1 MARMT
6 KALRLLPL
14 LLLGVPALGQ
24 ATDSHTITVQV
35 PQVLRLTVD
44 ATDVLF
50 DFGDPNASGTFD
62 SLPVAGEA
70 NYLAFLE
77 AGGPTQDFAPTAWT
91 GTGGNGFATAA
102 ILSNRAQWTLSVAL
116 SGNLAAPLDNARLK
130 VKAVKLSGKGTAQTT
145 NYTPISGTVT
155 LAQATAGGAGKSVY
169 GIYYALTMDA
179 NDEFPS
185 SYSSQITAQYTLAS
199 P

>member
-24 ATDSHTITVQV
+24 STDSHTITVQV

-50 DFGDPNASGTFD
+50 DFANSSASGTFD
-62 SLPVAGEA
+62 GLPVAGEA

-91 GTGGNGFATAA
+91 DTDGNGFATAA

-145 NYTPISGTVT
+145 DYTSMSSTVT
-155 LAQATAGGAGKSVY
+155 LAQATSGGQGKSVY
-169 GIYYALTMDA
+169 AIYYALTMDI
-179 NDEFPS
+179 NDDFTQG
-185 SYSSQITAQYTLAS
+185 YSAIVTAQYTLAS